1 MRFLYLCICRS
12 KNHRIRV
19 KILLKCYLNHITLEI
34 VLKFISKIIL
44 WEGID
49 VMELKNLIAVSK
61 EGLQI
66 KDIAV
71 LKNIMDKLVYEA
83 VFSDGGEKNA
93 LLILIKEIAKS
104 AGAIPTS
111 IQSLYEEMGR
121 AYPGFT
127 VPAMNIRGLT
137 YDTARV
143 IFRKVMEMN
152 VGAFIFEI
160 ARSEIG
166 YTKQRPLEY
175 ASVVLAAAVKE
186 GYRGPVFIQ
195 GDHFQL
201 VRKNYSS
208 DPKAE
213 TDYVRGLIKEAI
225 EAEFYNIDIDSST
238 LVDLEKE
245 TIKEQ
250 QRPNFE
256 KTAELAASIREI
268 QPAGIVIST
277 GGEIGEIGKKNSNPD
292 ELRAYLDGFKES
304 FKAGKGLS
312 KLSVQTGTSHGGVV
326 LPDGTLAKVK
336 IDFDTL
342 RILSDLA
349 RKEYAL
355 SGCVQHGASTLPEDA
370 FHMFPETGTSE
381 VHLATGFQNIIYDS
395 VALPEE
401 FRSEVYD
408 FIRQEHAK
416 ERKEGQTEEQFIYS
430 TRKKGF
436 GPLKKKWWDLPS
448 SVKDPIMKE
457 LEVKF
462 ELLFKKLKVVDTVD
476 IVRRTV
482 KPIVVKKEI
491 NTGSLN
497 L

>member
-1 MRFLYLCICRS
+1 
-12 KNHRIRV
+12 
-19 KILLKCYLNHITLEI
+19 
-34 VLKFISKIIL
+34 
-44 WEGID
+44 
-49 VMELKNLIAVSK
+49 MELKNVIALGR
-61 EGLQI
+61 EGIEI
-66 KDIAV
+66 KDLNGV
-71 LKNIMDKLVYEA
+71 RDMMDSLVYDA
-83 VFSDGGEKNA
+83 VFSEGDRKTA
-93 LLILIKEIAKS
+93 RLILIKEIAKA
-104 AGAIPTS
+104 AGAVPSS
-111 IQSLYEEMGR
+111 IQHLYEEMGR

-127 VPAMNIRGLT
+127 VPAMNIRGLA
-137 YDTARV
+137 YDTA
-143 IFRKVMEMN
+143 KVVFKKVLEMN

-175 ASVVLAAAVKE
+175 AAVVLAAAVKE

-201 VRKNYSS
+201 VRKNYLA

-256 KTAELAASIREI
+256 KTAELAAVIREV
-268 QPAGIVIST
+268 QPAGIDISI
-277 GGEIGEIGKKNSNPD
+277 GGEIGEIGKKNSTPD
-292 ELRAYLDGFKES
+292 ELRAYLDGFREA

-336 IDFDTL
+336 IDFETL
-342 RILSDLA
+342 RTLSDLA
-349 RKEYAL
+349 RKEYHL

-370 FHMFPETGTSE
+370 FHMFPEVGTSE

-395 VALPEE
+395 KALPEE
-401 FRSEVYD
+401 FRKEVYD
-408 FIRQEHAK
+408 FIKQEHGK

-448 SVKDPIMKE
+448 GIKEPIMKE
-457 LEVKF
+457 LEAKF
-462 ELLFKKLKVVDTVD
+462 GLLFEKLKVTNSTD
-476 IVRRTV
+476 IV
-482 KPIVVKKEI
+482 KKIAKSIRIKKDI
-491 NTGSLN
+491 NRELAGL
-497 L
+497 

>member
-1 MRFLYLCICRS
+1 
-12 KNHRIRV
+12 
-19 KILLKCYLNHITLEI
+19 
-34 VLKFISKIIL
+34 
-44 WEGID
+44 
-49 VMELKNLIAVSK
+49 MELKKVVALGK
-61 EGLQI
+61 EGIEI
-66 KDIAV
+66 KDINGV
-71 LKNIMDKLVYEA
+71 RNVMDSLVYDA
-83 VFSDGGEKNA
+83 VFSEGDRKTA
-93 LLILIKEIAKS
+93 RLILIKEIAKA

-127 VPAMNIRGLT
+127 VPAMNIRGLA
-137 YDTARV
+137 YDAAKAV
-143 IFRKVMEMN
+143 FRQVLDMN

-175 ASVVLAAAVKE
+175 AAVVLAAAVKE

-201 VRKNYSS
+201 VRKNYLA

-256 KTAELAASIREI
+256 KTAELAAVIREV
-268 QPAGIVIST
+268 QSAGIEISI
-277 GGEIGEIGKKNSNPD
+277 GGEIGEIGKKNSTPD
-292 ELRAYLDGFKES
+292 ELRAYLNGFRET

-349 RKEYAL
+349 RKEYHL

-370 FHMFPETGTSE
+370 FHMFPEVGTSE

-395 VALPEE
+395 EALPED
-401 FRSEVYD
+401 FRKEVYD
-408 FIRQEHAK
+408 FIKQEHAK

-448 SVKDPIMKE
+448 GIKEPIMKE
-457 LEVKF
+457 LEAKF
-462 ELLFKKLKVVDTVD
+462 RLLFEKLKVTNSAD
-476 IVRRTV
+476 IVKKTV
-482 KPIVVKKEI
+482 KPIVVTKEI
-491 NTGSLN
+491 DASL
-497 L
+497 LDM